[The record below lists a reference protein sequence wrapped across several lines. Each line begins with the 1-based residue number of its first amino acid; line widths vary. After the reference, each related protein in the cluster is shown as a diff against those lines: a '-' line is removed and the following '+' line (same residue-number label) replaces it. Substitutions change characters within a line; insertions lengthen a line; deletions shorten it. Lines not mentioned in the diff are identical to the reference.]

1 MLKGLGSIYDYHN
14 KKMNQEVI
22 KVSMNFSRNFV
33 ALRKKKGITQEKMAE
48 QCGVS
53 RGALAKWESGAS
65 IPNLYLVDDIAKY
78 FDVKVD
84 ELLHGN
90 MDPASEIGLE
100 QLNDK
105 IEKMKDEILSEI
117 KKRGSTDL
125 YQEYCHYKDEL
136 IEDDIPTDAYFYWGC
151 EEAEKGHYDKAL
163 KYFEEAV
170 ARGDIKSIDSIMA
183 VYRDILE
190 IYADEGDDNKYWN
203 CKLQMAKKM
212 QECGK
217 ILENEIKSGRV
228 F

>member
-1 MLKGLGSIYDYHN
+1 M
-14 KKMNQEVI
+14 
-22 KVSMNFSRNFV
+22 SMNFSRNFT

-53 RGALAKWESGAS
+53 RGALAKWENGTS

-90 MDPASEIGLE
+90 MDPVSEIGLE

-105 IEKMKDEILSEI
+105 IDKMKDEILSELR
-117 KKRGSTDL
+117 KRENTDL
-125 YQEYCHYKDEL
+125 YQVYCNFRNDEP
-136 IEDDIPTDAYFYWGC
+136 EDDVPADAFTFWGC
-151 EEAEKGHYDKAL
+151 EEAEKGHYDESL

-170 ARGDIKSIDSIMA
+170 ARGDVGAIDSIMA
-183 VYRDILE
+183 VYKDILD
-190 IYADEGDDNKYWN
+190 IYAMEENSNDYWN
-203 CKLQMAKKM
+203 CKLKMAQKM

-217 ILENEIKSGRV
+217 ILESEIKSGRV

>member
-1 MLKGLGSIYDYHN
+1 M
-14 KKMNQEVI
+14 
-22 KVSMNFSRNFV
+22 SMNFSRNFT

-53 RGALAKWESGAS
+53 RGALAKWENGTS
-65 IPNLYLVDDIAKY
+65 IPNLYLVDDIAKF

-90 MDPASEIGLE
+90 MDPVSEVGLE

-105 IEKMKDEILSEI
+105 IDKMKDELLAEI
-117 KKRGSTDL
+117 RKRGNTDL
-125 YQEYCHYKDEL
+125 YQEYCNYQNDPESF
-136 IEDDIPTDAYFYWGC
+136 IEDDVPADAYSYWGC
-151 EEAEKGHYDKAL
+151 EEAEKGHYDEAL

-170 ARGDIKSIDSIMA
+170 ARGDISSIDSIMA
-183 VYRDILE
+183 VYRDMLE
-190 IYADEGDDNKYWN
+190 IYAFEENSNDYWN
-203 CKLQMAKKM
+203 CKLQMAVKM